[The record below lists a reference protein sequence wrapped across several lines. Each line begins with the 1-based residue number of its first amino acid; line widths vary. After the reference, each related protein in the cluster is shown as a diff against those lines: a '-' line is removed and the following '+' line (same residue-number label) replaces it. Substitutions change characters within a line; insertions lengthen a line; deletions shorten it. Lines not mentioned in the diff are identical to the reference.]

1 MGLAIREVR
10 AYALGSTQVRNAA
23 RLAVAGELR
32 LGFARLHNVVFLVV
46 SDTALL
52 MSNHQI
58 HGILGL
64 PALLALGCV
73 DLSAQGALTFDCGAK
88 PPQGREN
95 FFFDGVAPIV
105 QVLHAG
111 HTLQMF
117 LDTGSHSTV
126 LYPSV
131 RDALAQWERYQ
142 LSSTGSAS
150 FAGAGGS
157 VQVQAS
163 TVPSIQLEILDR
175 KLHLQGLKLLSQLP
189 AGAGL
194 RDGVLGID
202 ALTQGFRLDFRAMQF
217 SPK

>member
-1 MGLAIREVR
+1 
-10 AYALGSTQVRNAA
+10 
-23 RLAVAGELR
+23 
-32 LGFARLHNVVFLVV
+32 
-46 SDTALL
+46 
-52 MSNHQI
+52 
-58 HGILGL
+58 
-64 PALLALGCV
+64 
-73 DLSAQGALTFDCGAK
+73 
-88 PPQGREN
+88 
-95 FFFDGVAPIV
+95 
-105 QVLHAG
+105 
-111 HTLQMF
+111 MF

-202 ALTQGFRLDFRAMQF
+202 ALTQGFRLDFRAIAF